1 MEQTSQRELRTVNP
15 EWTVSEVM
23 AYFTKALATQDVA
36 LSLSPTDLASVPA
49 DVALLVSTSG
59 SSGKSKLVAL
69 SASALLASAR
79 SSNSFLS
86 ATTGN
91 TWSLLLP
98 LTHVAGV
105 NVLIRSMELG
115 TQPVDLRN
123 AVGPYPKVN
132 FTSIVP
138 TQLFSAL
145 NGDHHL
151 LEHLQNTEAVL
162 VGGAALA
169 EDLRAKAKA
178 AGINIVTTYGST
190 ETSGGCVYEGTPL
203 AGVEINITD
212 QGRVAIKGPVLAN
225 TYLGEE
231 ALWQSQINEGFFIT
245 SDMGHFKDG
254 KLVIDG
260 RADDVIIT
268 GGENISLASID
279 NLLSHTFPG
288 IHCAAFAVDDQKW
301 GHALHIAIAS
311 QEPSDEEISQ
321 ILEKEFGKA
330 AKPKGFLRI
339 SEIPVMGIGKVDRVA
354 LVQLAQSQLMQAH
367 SLQAHSEGSH

>member
-15 EWTVSEVM
+15 EWTVSELM
-23 AYFTKALATQDVA
+23 AHFTKALATQDVA
-36 LSLSPTDLASVPA
+36 LSLSATDLRSVPA

-59 SSGKSKLVAL
+59 SSGKSKLVAI
-69 SASALLASAR
+69 SAPALLASAR
-79 SSNSFLS
+79 SSNSYLG
-86 ATTGN
+86 ATSGN

-123 AVGPYPKVN
+123 TEGPYPKVN

-138 TQLFSAL
+138 TQLFAAL
-145 NGDHHL
+145 NGDHYL
-151 LEHLQNTEAVL
+151 LEHLQSTKAVL

-169 EDLRAKAKA
+169 EDLRTKAEA

-203 AGVEINITD
+203 AGVEVKITD
-212 QGRVAIKGPVLAN
+212 QGLVAIKGPVLAD
-225 TYLGEE
+225 TYLGDES
-231 ALWQSQINEGFFIT
+231 LWQSQINDGFFIT
-245 SDMGHFKDG
+245 SDLGHLKDG

-268 GGENISLASID
+268 GGENISLTAID
-279 NLLSHTFPG
+279 SLLSKKFPD
-288 IHCAAFAVDDQKW
+288 IHSAAFAVEDPQW

-311 QEPSDEEISQ
+311 KEPSDEEISTL
-321 ILEKEFGKA
+321 LEGEIGKA

-339 SEIPVMGIGKVDRVA
+339 SEIPLMGIGKVDRLA
-354 LVQLAQSQLMQAH
+354 LVQLLESQLLEAR
-367 SLQAHSEGSH
+367 SEGSH

>member
-15 EWTVSEVM
+15 EWTVSELM

-36 LSLSPTDLASVPA
+36 LSLLATDLTSVPA

-79 SSNSFLS
+79 SSNSYLG
-86 ATTGN
+86 ATSGD

-138 TQLFSAL
+138 TQLYSAL
-145 NGDHHL
+145 NGDQYL
-151 LEHLQNTEAVL
+151 LEHLQSAKAVL
-162 VGGAALA
+162 VGGAALSA
-169 EDLRAKAKA
+169 DLRTSAEA

-203 AGVEINITD
+203 AGVEVKITD
-212 QGRVAIKGPVLAN
+212 GGLVAIKGPVLAE
-225 TYLGEE
+225 TYLGDE
-231 ALWQSQINEGFFIT
+231 ALWQSQISDGFFTT
-245 SDMGHFKDG
+245 SDMGHLKDE

-260 RADDVIIT
+260 RVDDVIIT
-268 GGENISLASID
+268 GGENISLAAID
-279 NLLSHTFPG
+279 NLLSKNFPDTQT
-288 IHCAAFAVDDQKW
+288 AAFAVDDQQW
-301 GHALHIAIAS
+301 GQALHIAITS
-311 QEPSDEEISQ
+311 IEVSDEEISRA
-321 ILEKEFGKA
+321 LEKEFGKA
-330 AKPKGFLRI
+330 GKPKGFLRI
-339 SEIPVMGIGKVDRVA
+339 SEIPLMGIGKVDRLA
-354 LVQLAQSQLMQAH
+354 LIKLLHSQLIEVRP
-367 SLQAHSEGSH
+367 EGSH